1 MIVSIHIY
9 RIKANYEGTAVATLF
24 RIGGGM
30 MKNFSIMLALMAIT
44 LFVSPSMAQMGGPA
58 RKYRPNH
65 VMAYQNRTCPQGYA
79 RLFGANPPTCYQEC
93 QPGYQVFSN
102 HISGAWCVSCPPGCF
117 VRKEANPNSFSCWR
131 NTGGGTFGQ
140 GPNVVVPCY
149 GF

>member
-1 MIVSIHIY
+1 MKEQRLPHYSGS
-9 RIKANYEGTAVATLF
+9 EED
-24 RIGGGM
+24 M
-30 MKNFSIMLALMAIT
+30 MKCFSIMLALMATT
-44 LFVSPSMAQMGGPA
+44 LFVTPSMAQMGGPA